1 MRSGGFHRNGTEHRL
16 ILIQIMAISFIA
28 RPRKNP
34 INQTVKYYP
43 SIQQNGSIDLKQV
56 AKKIEKI
63 STVSSADIK
72 AVLDSLQNVV
82 IDTLQNGQ
90 SVRLG
95 DLGSFR
101 PSIKGK
107 GTKTADE
114 CTANNI
120 TGTHVCFTPSTTMRK
135 ELSVDNLSFNKVG
148 NAD

>member
-1 MRSGGFHRNGTEHRL
+1 
-16 ILIQIMAISFIA
+16 MAINFVA
-28 RPRKNP
+28 RSRKNP

-43 SIQQNGSIDLKQV
+43 TIQQNGSIDLKQV
-56 AKKIEKI
+56 ARKIEKI

-82 IDTLQNGQ
+82 IDTLQSGQ

-101 PSIKGK
+101 PSLNGK
-107 GTKTADE
+107 GSAKADD
-114 CTANNI
+114 CTASNI
-120 TGTHVCFTPSTTMRK
+120 TRVRVCFTPSTTMRH
-135 ELSVDNLSFNKVG
+135 ELSTDALSFTKTG